1 MRRHR
6 IDGSFHSHGGSIEN
20 YKRRRALPAMPGFSD
35 DLKFFEKILNVR
47 KIQELVF
54 ITKTAAKNR

>member
-6 IDGSFHSHGGSIEN
+6 EQGMFHSNGHSVEN
-20 YKRRRALPAMPGFSD
+20 DKRRRALPAMPEDS
-35 DLKFFEKILNVR
+35 KFFERILSVR

>member
-1 MRRHR
+1 MGLFQAQGDSLENFKRRH
-6 IDGSFHSHGGSIEN
+6 
-20 YKRRRALPAMPGFSD
+20 ALPAMPGD
-35 DLKFFEKILNVR
+35 AKFFERILSVR

>member
-1 MRRHR
+1 MRRNR
-6 IDGSFHSHGGSIEN
+6 VQGMFHAAGHSIEN
-20 YKRRRALPAMPGFSD
+20 FKRRRALPAMPSD
-35 DLKFFEKILNVR
+35 SKFFDRILSVR